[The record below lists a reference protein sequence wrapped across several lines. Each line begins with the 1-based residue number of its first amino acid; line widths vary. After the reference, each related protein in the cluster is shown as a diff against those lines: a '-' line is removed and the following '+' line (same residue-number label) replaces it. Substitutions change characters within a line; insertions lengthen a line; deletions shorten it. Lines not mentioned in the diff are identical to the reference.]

1 MKYWI
6 MLSQWEQLR
15 NYVPLALMAEECGY
29 AGVLVPDHLVL
40 PAHYDTEHPLK
51 HPTDPEDLWPDPLS
65 MIIAMAR
72 ATQRIEFATFI
83 YVLPL
88 REPFPVAKQVA
99 TTAFLTDYRF
109 RFGIGVGWLH
119 DEFALMGAPFNK
131 RGRKADEIIAILR
144 DLWDDGY
151 AEFHGELYDFK
162 RVGMFPPPEQQ
173 IPIWVGGKTE
183 AAMKRAARC
192 EGAIPM
198 TETVDDVKTHLGV
211 VLAERERLGKDAKGG
226 RFLITI
232 QDAELEKLPEYEA
245 LEAEGVTD
253 ALVFPWTQIIEP
265 DVANKP
271 ARERLSELEKY
282 ARLVGL

>member
-6 MLSQWEQLR
+6 MLSQWELLA
-15 NYVPLALMAEECGY
+15 NYVPLAQMVEECGF
-29 AGVLVPDHLVL
+29 AGVLIPDHLVL

-65 MIIAMAR
+65 MVIAMAG
-72 ATQRIEFATFI
+72 ATKSIEFSTFV
-83 YVLPL
+83 YVLPM

-99 TTAFLTDYRF
+99 TTAFLSDYRF
-109 RFGIGVGWLH
+109 RFGIGVGWLD

-131 RGRKADEIIAILR
+131 RGRKADEMIDILY

-151 AEFHGELYDFK
+151 AEHHGEFYDFN
-162 RVGMFPPPEQQ
+162 RVGMFPPPEQK

-192 EGAIPM
+192 DGAIPM
-198 TETVDDVKTHLGV
+198 TENLDDVNTHLATVKG
-211 VLAERERLGKDAKGG
+211 ERERLGKDAKGG

-232 QDAELEKLPEYEA
+232 QDVEMNRLPDYQA
-245 LEAEGVTD
+245 LEEEGVTD